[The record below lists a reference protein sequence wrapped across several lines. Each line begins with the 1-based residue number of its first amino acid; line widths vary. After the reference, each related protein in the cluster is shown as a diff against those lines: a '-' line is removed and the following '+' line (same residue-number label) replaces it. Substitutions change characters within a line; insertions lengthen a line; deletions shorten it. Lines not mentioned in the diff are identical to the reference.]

1 MLKTWRD
8 IYWRAQNRLKKERYV
23 NSRYSRFA
31 AIPSIGA
38 DGVDKIRKAKV
49 TVVGAGGLGSI
60 TAPQLAALGVKFLR
74 IIDQDVVELSNLQR
88 QLLYRNKDIGK
99 SKAKVAKIF
108 LEELN
113 PDVEIEAIEENI
125 IKKNAHIATDSVD
138 FVVDAVDRFT
148 PRFALNR
155 ACLEENIP
163 YLFGAV
169 SGMSGNSMTVK
180 RGTTCV
186 ECIFSQADDSKLPT
200 SLEAGIHPSIINIIG
215 SLQISEATRVMLKEQ
230 PLLLDKLHF
239 CDIGTMQFETLNVK
253 TRDDCFC
260 SKY

>member
-1 MLKTWRD
+1 M
-8 IYWRAQNRLKKERYV
+8 YWRVQNSLNKDRYV

-31 AIPSIGA
+31 AIPSIGSS
-38 DGVDKIRKAKV
+38 GVDKIRKAKV
-49 TVVGAGGLGSI
+49 TVVGAGGLGSV
-60 TAPQLAALGVKFLR
+60 TAPQLVALGVKFLR

-88 QLLYRNKDIGK
+88 QLLYRNNDIGK
-99 SKAKVAKIF
+99 SKAKVAKKF

-113 PDVEIEAIEENI
+113 PDVEIEAINDNI
-125 IKKNAHIATDSVD
+125 TEKNAHIATDSVD
-138 FVVDAVDRFT
+138 FVVDGVDRFT
-148 PRFALNR
+148 PRFALNK

-169 SGMSGNSMTVK
+169 SGMSGNIMTVI

-200 SLEAGIHPSIINIIG
+200 SLEVGIHPSIINIIG

-230 PLLLDKLHF
+230 PLLLNKLHF